1 MVRQALIRHLLQ
13 VVSKNDTSFNKSQV
27 ASRKSQVASRK
38 SQVAS
43 RKSQVANM
51 IMKFEILKS
60 TD

>member
-1 MVRQALIRHLLQ
+1 MVRQALIRHLVQ
-13 VVSKNDTSFNKSQV
+13 VISKNDTSFD
-27 ASRKSQVASRK
+27 K

-51 IMKFEILKS
+51 MGEFEILKS

>member
-1 MVRQALIRHLLQ
+1 MVRQALIRHLVQ
-13 VVSKNDTSFNKSQV
+13 VISKNDTSFD
-27 ASRKSQVASRK
+27 KSQVASRK

-51 IMKFEILKS
+51 MGEFEILKS

>member
-1 MVRQALIRHLLQ
+1 MVRQTLNRHLVQ
-13 VVSKNDTSFNKSQV
+13 VFSKNDTSFD
-27 ASRKSQVASRK
+27 KSQVASRK

-51 IMKFEILKS
+51 MGEFEILKS